1 MGLFYR
7 LIGKIA
13 PLFFAEGQVRMLLYR
28 VLVVDNSNYDLRHY
42 RAMSVF
48 AECVFEMT
56 AHTSDPAKAVELAAE
71 LECDMLLCINRPMA
85 VIAADLLKRLAKAKL
100 KTPVVII
107 SKVNIAGDMRECFLL
122 GAVDYLI
129 EPALEEDIRAALI
142 RSSKAISRNIMSAQ
156 YENVLRA
163 ALSQIPITQGSDTFI
178 EKLRAL
184 LEETQGAA
192 ITVEAAADRFGFNPD
207 YFGRYFKA
215 RVGMPFTE
223 FYKRLSME
231 YAKLLLASGHYKVS
245 EVSNLLGF
253 ASADYFSNVFKK
265 VTGKL
270 PSQFKR

>member
-1 MGLFYR
+1 M
-7 LIGKIA
+7 
-13 PLFFAEGQVRMLLYR
+13 LYR

-42 RAMSVF
+42 RALSVF
-48 AECVFEMT
+48 AECGFEMT
-56 AHTSDPAKAVELAAE
+56 AHASEPAKACEAAAA

-85 VIAADLLKRLAKAKL
+85 VIATDLLKRLSRAKL

-107 SKVNIAGDMRECFLL
+107 SKVNMAGDMRECFLL

-129 EPALEEDIRAALI
+129 EPALEDDIRAALI
-142 RSSKAISRNIMSAQ
+142 RCSKAISKNMMSVQ
-156 YENVLRA
+156 YENVLRT
-163 ALSQIPITQGSDTFI
+163 ALSQIPIAPGIDAFI

-184 LEETQGAA
+184 LEKTQGAA
-192 ITVEAAADRFGFNPD
+192 ITVEAAADHFGFNPD

-245 EVSNLLGF
+245 EVSELLGF
-253 ASADYFSNVFKK
+253 ASADYFSHF
-265 VTGKL
+265 
-270 PSQFKR
+270 FKR